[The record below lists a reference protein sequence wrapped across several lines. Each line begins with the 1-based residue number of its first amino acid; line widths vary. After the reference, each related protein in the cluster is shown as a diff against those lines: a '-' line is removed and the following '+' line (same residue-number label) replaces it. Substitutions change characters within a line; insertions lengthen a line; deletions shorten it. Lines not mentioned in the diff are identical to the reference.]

1 MKFGKIGTIIGGEYD
16 QWKITAFSD
25 DTTGGYY
32 VLIWAENK
40 EQGYDDW
47 FETSA
52 EAEQHV
58 NDNYVVAWTEE
69 NYTPVTSCNANT
81 QNHFDDFVAKARQ
94 KGFFVKLITR

>member
-1 MKFGKIGTIIGGEYD
+1 MNFGKIGTIIGGEYD

-32 VLIWAENK
+32 VLIWAGNE

-52 EAEQHV
+52 EAEQYV

-81 QNHFDDFVAKARQ
+81 QKLFDKFQAKARQ
-94 KGFFVKLITR
+94 IFVKK